1 MLLFEKDKEN
11 DSYSP
16 FRSLPMQAALG
27 LYLPHDE
34 ERSNPFS
41 KTKPTHNDKC
51 VCQESTQN
59 KNESHAN
66 KENQTHRD
74 QN

>member
-1 MLLFEKDKEN
+1 MWLFGKDD
-11 DSYSP
+11 DSYWP

-27 LYLPHDE
+27 LYLPPDE
-34 ERSNPFS
+34 KCSNPFS
-41 KTKPTHNDKC
+41 KTKSTHNDKES

-59 KNESHAN
+59 KNESSAN
-66 KENQTHRD
+66 KGNETHND

>member
-1 MLLFEKDKEN
+1 MLFEKDKEN

-34 ERSNPFS
+34 ECSNPFS
-41 KTKPTHNDKC
+41 KTKPTHNDKS

-59 KNESHAN
+59 KNENHAN
-66 KENQTHRD
+66 KENQTHSD